1 MPDLD
6 NNNTDIVQLGRV
18 RVPVL
23 PSLLSPLIINGIRKG
38 WYERDERSAIEA
50 AVGTGDRVLELGG
63 GLGVCSATAALG
75 AKLSSLT
82 IVEANPQLLDAIR
95 LTMALNDIEEF
106 DLVWGAVSA
115 STAATTRLHVGEHY
129 WAAKETASQAGDVVE
144 VPTISAKAIIER
156 IKPNV
161 LICDIE
167 GNEQN
172 LIEEA
177 DLSGLRSL
185 IVEFHPNAYGT
196 AVMELLDARI
206 CATGFARR
214 TQWSTSE
221 RPQVHHYTAN

>member
-1 MPDLD
+1 MPDPD
-6 NNNTDIVQLGRV
+6 TDIDIVQLGQV

-50 AVGTGDRVLELGG
+50 SVRTGDRVLDLGG
-63 GLGVCSATAALG
+63 GLGVCSATAAIS

-82 IVEANPQLLDAIR
+82 IVEANPKLLSAIR
-95 LTMALNDIEEF
+95 LTMQLNDIEKF

-129 WAAKETASQAGDVVE
+129 WAARETASLAGGAVE
-144 VPTISAKAIIER
+144 VPTVSAKAIIER
-156 IKPNV
+156 IKPSV

-172 LIEEA
+172 LIDEA
-177 DLSGLRSL
+177 DLSSLRSL

-196 AVMELLDARI
+196 AIMELLDAKI
-206 CATGFARR
+206 CANGFARA
-214 TQWSTSE
+214 TKWSTSQ
-221 RPQVHHYTAN
+221 RPQVHHYTAY